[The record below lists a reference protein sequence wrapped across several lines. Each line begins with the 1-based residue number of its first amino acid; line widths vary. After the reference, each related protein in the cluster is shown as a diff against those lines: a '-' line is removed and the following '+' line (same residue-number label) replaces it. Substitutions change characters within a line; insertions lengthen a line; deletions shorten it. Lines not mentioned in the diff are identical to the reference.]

1 LKLPARRG
9 REERVGILAGRS
21 NRIEE
26 RLVDILSFIRER
38 AGDYDCPVCREPL
51 AGCDL
56 TLLRQDGSTFTVQ
69 VGCAQCHVTFVVVLQ
84 LRGDLPDAPPAAQEP
99 TEPPRPP
106 ISADE
111 LLDLHETLRDFEGSF
126 RELVGKAAPRDRSR
140 IV

>member
-1 LKLPARRG
+1 M
-9 REERVGILAGRS
+9 
-21 NRIEE
+21 
-26 RLVDILSFIRER
+26 DILSFIRER

-69 VGCAQCHVTFVVVLQ
+69 VGCARCHVTFVVVLQ
-84 LRGDLPDAPPAAQEP
+84 LRGDLPGAPVARKPAA
-99 TEPPRPP
+99 PPRPL

-111 LLDLHETLRDFEGSF
+111 LLDLHEALRDFEGSF
-126 RELVGKAAPRDRSR
+126 RDLLGRPAAPRDRSR